1 VDHQE
6 RESADHR
13 EKGTAMRTELH
24 ADAAA
29 HPAGPTD
36 PALALLLAQGEAE
49 AMRAA
54 AAIDRV
60 QRAGGGERDE

>member
-1 VDHQE
+1 
-6 RESADHR
+6 
-13 EKGTAMRTELH
+13 MRTKLH

-54 AAIDRV
+54 AAIDRT
-60 QRAGGGERDE
+60 QRASGGEWDE

>member
-1 VDHQE
+1 
-6 RESADHR
+6 
-13 EKGTAMRTELH
+13 MRTELH

-54 AAIDRV
+54 AAIDRM
-60 QRAGGGERDE
+60 QRAGGGEQP